1 MLGNTE
7 INNLRITKLRT
18 YLMSVISELIEQ
30 YGEMNI
36 NFLSK
41 EPNNYSLDK
50 IPVNPTQEQW
60 IIGNFLNRD
69 VYSFRSR
76 VNYSADTMTNIENV
90 GFFETF
96 EKAWHFGGKGSSINR
111 GYENANDISVR
122 IPMEFVT
129 DTELFTI
136 GDIISIGTTPPITKQ
151 SDLDEFYNVTSIT
164 INEYGNN
171 PHVHLG
177 GK

>member
-1 MLGNTE
+1 MSIEVND
-7 INNLRITKLRT
+7 LRVTKLRT

-36 NFLSK
+36 NFLSN

-76 VNYSADTMTNIENV
+76 ENYGADTMTNIENI

-96 EKAWHFGGKGSSINR
+96 EKLIKQKNDNNILPDIDGIQSIRCLNC
-111 GYENANDISVR
+111 GTLNNANTNTAEFDIQ
-122 IPMEFVT
+122 IQ
-129 DTELFTI
+129 I
-136 GDIISIGTTPPITKQ
+136 
-151 SDLDEFYNVTSIT
+151 
-164 INEYGNN
+164 EYRE
-171 PHVHLG
+171 V
-177 GK
+177 